1 MYVALHSVKQESIAI
16 TEKKLTKSFNNLMV
30 TVAFSSLFNK
40 IPQTTRHFL
49 LSSKTFILEFVFAV
63 SETLFSLLV
72 TISLFTYYAAAFP
85 TTLSLQSIRISRPF
99 LFGSIFPH
107 NEPNT
112 LIVLDTTLT
121 KAINLYAVVLNT

>member
-1 MYVALHSVKQESIAI
+1 MYIALHSVKQESIAI

-72 TISLFTYYAAAFP
+72 TISLFTYYAAAFL

-99 LFGSIFPH
+99 SFGSIFPH